1 MQPDWNEPR
10 SQARRG
16 GGERAW
22 FQPFTHALNCGEIPP
37 LLHTID
43 ILSYTYDAQY
53 WYYMYVL
60 HCPQIYY
67 SSIQCTKNSIDY
79 SIRGGFE
86 AIKGK
91 WKGSRWT
98 RRRGYLTTKPSQEVT
113 WGSIALLSALS
124 AGDLH

>member
-22 FQPFTHALNCGEIPP
+22 FQLFAHALNCGEIPP

-67 SSIQCTKNSIDY
+67 SSIQCIKNSIDY
-79 SIRGGFE
+79 SIRGEHVPKEIRKFF
-86 AIKGK
+86 IFMPHFQCV
-91 WKGSRWT
+91 GS
-98 RRRGYLTTKPSQEVT
+98 
-113 WGSIALLSALS
+113 
-124 AGDLH
+124 